1 MPNIGDR
8 IPALF
13 TNRNT
18 SILYATNIDDNGNK
32 FEYSPSFETG
42 KWYSFEIEQ
51 QFSEDQVKI
60 GIVYKY
66 SLLTFFL

>member
-18 SILYATNIDDNGNK
+18 SILYATNIDDNGN
-32 FEYSPSFETG
+32 EYTFSPYIQTG

-51 QFSEDQVKI
+51 QLSDNQVKSR
-60 GIVYKY
+60 YKY
-66 SLLTFFL
+66 